1 MVKHNS
7 AASRFALARETWNH
21 DNGSLNRQMY
31 DTTLFPEEIFMRRPR
46 LRPLIVATSL
56 ILAAILCLPALMTA
70 KGEAQ
75 TGKSVRP
82 RVRSEMLVSTDWL
95 AKRLN
100 DREVFVIHVAAER
113 KHFDDGHIPGARF
126 LSSKEILTT
135 RDGVANELPAVA
147 DLHKVFER
155 LGVGDAGRIVIY
167 GENAGLLAAR
177 VYFTLDYLG
186 HGDRAA
192 LLDGGIE
199 KWKAEKLP
207 VETQAVK
214 TEPAIFTP
222 RPQLQIVVELDE
234 MRELSQIIA
243 NAADPDMAIID
254 ARPEDQFAGGHIP
267 GAANVYWLSHLLS
280 RENPTMK
287 PPSELSKI
295 YEAAGLKAGQR
306 VVTYCYTG
314 MQSSHAYFTVKYLG
328 YDVMMYDGSFSE
340 WSSAEGAQIVKG
352 KEKK

>member
-1 MVKHNS
+1 MKS
-7 AASRFALARETWNH
+7 PL
-21 DNGSLNRQMY
+21 
-31 DTTLFPEEIFMRRPR
+31 
-46 LRPLIVATSL
+46 LRSLIVATL
-56 ILAAILCLPALMTA
+56 PILAAILCLPTLISV
-70 KGEAQ
+70 KGGAQ
-75 TGKSVRP
+75 TGKSAQP
-82 RVRSEMLVSTDWL
+82 QVRSEMLVSTDWL

-100 DREVFVIHVAAER
+100 DRDVFVIHVAAER

-135 RDGVANELPAVA
+135 RNGIANELPAVA
-147 DLHKVFER
+147 DLQKVFEQ
-155 LGVGDAGRIVIY
+155 LGVGDTGRIIIY
-167 GENAGLLAAR
+167 GENSPLLAAR

-199 KWKAEKLP
+199 KWKAEKFP
-207 VETQAVK
+207 VETQTVK
-214 TEPAIFTP
+214 AEPARFTP
-222 RPQLQIVVELDE
+222 RPQPQIVAGLAA
-234 MRELSQIIA
+234 MRDLSRL
-243 NAADPDMAIID
+243 AATSDDAEVAIID
-254 ARPEDQFAGGHIP
+254 ARPEEQYIGNQTQRGGHIP
-267 GAANVYWLSHLLS
+267 GATNIYWVAHLLS

-295 YEAAGLKAGQR
+295 YEAAGLKAGQKA
-306 VVTYCYTG
+306 VTYCNTG
-314 MQSSHAYFTVKYLG
+314 MQASHAYFTLKYLG

>member
-1 MVKHNS
+1 MMELRITGELQLFHYTRRK
-7 AASRFALARETWNH
+7 FM
-21 DNGSLNRQMY
+21 GSL
-31 DTTLFPEEIFMRRPR
+31 RPR
-46 LRPLIVATSL
+46 SLFIPTSL
-56 ILAAILCLPALMTA
+56 IFMALLCARAFITT

-75 TGKSVRP
+75 NDKS

-95 AKRLN
+95 AKHLN

-135 RDGVANELPAVA
+135 RNGVANELPAVT
-147 DLHKVFER
+147 DLQKVFEQ
-155 LGVGDAGRIVIY
+155 LGVGDTGRIVIY
-167 GENAGLLAAR
+167 GENSGLLAAR

-207 VETQAVK
+207 VETQPVK
-214 TEPAIFTP
+214 PEPARFTPHP
-222 RPQLQIVVELDE
+222 RPQIVAGLDA
-234 MRELSQIIA
+234 MRDLSRVAA
-243 NAADPDMAIID
+243 NDAGANVSIID
-254 ARPEDQFAGGHIP
+254 ARPEEQYVGNQTQRTGHIP
-267 GAANVYWLSHLLS
+267 GAANVYWVTHLLS

-295 YEAAGLKAGQR
+295 YEAAGLKAGQKA
-306 VVTYCYTG
+306 VTYCNTG
-314 MQSSHAYFTVKYLG
+314 MQASHAYFTLKYLG

-340 WSSAEGAQIVKG
+340 WSSAEGAQVVKG